1 MTDQRNLLPKLALS
15 VKLTGNK
22 EMVFIL
28 LGEIR
33 RVLLTTKF

>member
-1 MTDQRNLLPKLALS
+1 MTDQRNLLPKFALS
-15 VKLTGNK
+15 VKLTDNK

>member
-1 MTDQRNLLPKLALS
+1 MTDQRNSLPNLALG

-28 LGEIR
+28 LSEIR

>member
-1 MTDQRNLLPKLALS
+1 MTDQRNSLPKLALD

-28 LGEIR
+28 FSEIR